1 MVLGY
6 LVVLILSF
14 EAVDPPVGGGALI
27 RGRMV
32 SGSEVGLGEF
42 GSLCYV
48 VEGALMVEG
57 VVFV

>member
-6 LVVLILSF
+6 LVVLVLSL
-14 EAVDPPVGGGALI
+14 EVMGPPVGGGAPI

-32 SGSEVGLGEF
+32 LGSEVGLGEF
-42 GSLCYV
+42 GSLCSV
-48 VEGALMVEG
+48 GEGALVVEG